1 MHVWNQNSALV
12 DLSDLEGRVC
22 YGGLDLGANE
32 G

>member
-12 DLSDLEGRVC
+12 DLSDLERVC